1 MVHMTNNELLKFKK
15 HRPTSCFSV
24 LHDKLIDSPENL
36 VVFTVM
42 KEGETMEEWKNDSVC
57 NRD

>member
-15 HRPTSCFSV
+15 HRPTLCFSV

-42 KEGETMEEWKNDSVC
+42 KEGETMEE
-57 NRD
+57 